1 MVKIGVIFWSLSD
14 VILVIVQSDNYSIGL
29 SNGKSPEIAQGS
41 LMDNQQ
47 KAVERDWTL
56 AIMPLAYKCMVAEAQ
71 ILYIVLPAG

>member
-1 MVKIGVIFWSLSD
+1 MVQIGVIFRSLSNA
-14 VILVIVQSDNYSIGL
+14 IPVIVRPDNY
-29 SNGKSPEIAQGS
+29 SNGKSLEIAQGS

-47 KAVERDWTL
+47 KAVERDWTP

>member
-1 MVKIGVIFWSLSD
+1 MVEIGVIFQSLSNA
-14 VILVIVQSDNYSIGL
+14 ILVIVQPDNC

-41 LMDNQQ
+41 LMDNQR
-47 KAVERDWTL
+47 KAAERDQTP